1 MKESLKLRSNILLF
15 LAAFFWGIAFVA
27 QEDGANLI
35 PAFTFNMVRMTIG
48 GIVLLPLI
56 YILNRNKPQTQEKG
70 SFKSLIIG
78 GAVCGTALCI
88 ASFLQQQGIADG
100 APSSRASF
108 ITALYIVLVP
118 IFGLFL
124 KKKVQPIVWIA
135 VVLCGVGLYMLCVTD
150 GFSNIV
156 TGDLIVMCSTVFYA
170 THILLVDYFVQKVDP
185 VKLSCVQFFAVG
197 ILSAIPALIIEQPAI
212 SDIISAW
219 MPLVYTGVFSCGV
232 AYTCQVVGQKGSS
245 PVLATLIMSLESV
258 FGAIAGVILLP
269 ATNAMSSTQIIGC
282 VLMFGAIVLSQLPV
296 KSSKRT

>member
-1 MKESLKLRSNILLF
+1 MKENSQLRSNILMF

-27 QEDGANLI
+27 QEDGAAKI

-56 YILNRNKPQTQEKG
+56 YALNRNKPKVKEKG
-70 SFKSLIIG
+70 SLKNLITG
-78 GAVCGTALCI
+78 GVICGTALCI

-118 IFGLFL
+118 IFGMFL

-135 VVLCGVGLYMLCVTD
+135 ILICGVGLYMLCVTD
-150 GFSNIV
+150 GFDNIV
-156 TGDLIVMCSTVFYA
+156 RGDLIVMCSTVFYA
-170 THILLVDYFVQKVDP
+170 LHILFVDYFVQKSDP

-197 ILSAIPALIIEQPAI
+197 VISAIPALIIEQPAV

-258 FGAIAGVILLP
+258 FGAVAGVIILP
-269 ATNAMSSTQIIGC
+269 ATNALSLTQTLGC
-282 VLMFGAIVLSQLPV
+282 MLMFGAIIISQLPV
-296 KSSKRT
+296 KSRKRS